1 MRIKLNQRWTNW
13 LLKLP
18 ESGMG
23 FQSVDIRFADGRE
36 LTDVIVLNA
45 EEVEL
50 PDDFARAEINSIT
63 LHSG

>member
-1 MRIKLNQRWTNW
+1 
-13 LLKLP
+13 
-18 ESGMG
+18 MG